1 MVLACV
7 AGLSGL
13 FTGHVWNRYADEN
26 GLLRLD
32 GIYQRIVAVKAGLVD
47 RAWALPGSLT
57 DEASVFE
64 EWAGRADAPDARGGA
79 ALLFSGAAR
88 SRA

>member
-1 MVLACV
+1 MIRPVCTFMVLACV

-47 RAWALPGSLT
+47 RAWASPGGLT
-57 DEASVFE
+57 HEASVFE
-64 EWAGRADAPDARGGA
+64 E
-79 ALLFSGAAR
+79 
-88 SRA
+88 